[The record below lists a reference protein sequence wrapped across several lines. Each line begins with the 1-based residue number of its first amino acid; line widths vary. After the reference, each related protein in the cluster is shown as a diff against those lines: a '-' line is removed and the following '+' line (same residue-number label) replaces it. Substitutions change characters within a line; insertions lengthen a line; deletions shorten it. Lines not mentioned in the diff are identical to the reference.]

1 MLNLTHGFGPGS
13 AGEFITTHPDIDGI
27 TFTGESATGAAIM
40 RAVAPGVKPVSFE
53 LGGKNAALVFADAD
67 FEAAVDGTARSV
79 FANCGQVCLCT
90 ERVYVE
96 RPIYERFVAALAERA
111 RALRIG
117 WPGDPQT
124 GMGPLVSR
132 EHRDKVLAY
141 FALAREEGATV
152 VTGGGVPMFGDA
164 RDAGAYVEP
173 TIWTGLPETARCI
186 KEEVFG
192 PVCHVAPFDT
202 EEEAIRLANDS
213 RYGLAAAVW
222 TQNLTRGHR
231 VAQAMKA
238 DWPGSTAGSCATC
251 ARPSAAA
258 ACPASAAKAAATRCT
273 STPNPPTSASSC
285 DASLLKD
292 PS

>member
-96 RPIYERFVAALAERA
+96 HPIYERFVAALAERA
-111 RALRIG
+111 RALRVG

-124 GMGPLVSR
+124 DMGPLVSR

-141 FALAREEGATV
+141 FALAREET
-152 VTGGGVPMFGDA
+152 P
-164 RDAGAYVEP
+164 P
-173 TIWTGLPETARCI
+173 SSP
-186 KEEVFG
+186 
-192 PVCHVAPFDT
+192 
-202 EEEAIRLANDS
+202 
-213 RYGLAAAVW
+213 AAAYP
-222 TQNLTRGHR
+222 R
-231 VAQAMKA
+231 
-238 DWPGSTAGSCATC
+238 SATP
-251 ARPSAAA
+251 ATPAPTWNRPSGP
-258 ACPASAAKAAATRCT
+258 ACPKARAASRRKCSARSATWRRSTPRKKPSAWPTTAATAW
-273 STPNPPTSASSC
+273 PP
-285 DASLLKD
+285 
-292 PS
+292 PSGPRT

>member
-96 RPIYERFVAALAERA
+96 HPIYERFVAALAERA
-111 RALRIG
+111 RALRVG

-124 GMGPLVSR
+124 DMGPLVSR

-141 FALAREEGATV
+141 FALAREERHRRHRRRRTHVRRRPRRRRLRGTDHLDRPARKRALHQGGSVRPGLPRGAV
-152 VTGGGVPMFGDA
+152 RHRGRSHPPGQRQPLRPGRRRLDPEPDA
-164 RDAGAYVEP
+164 RPPRGAVDEGGLAWVNCWFLRDLRTPFGGSGLSGIGREGGRHSLHFYTEP
-173 TIWTGLPETARCI
+173 TNVCI
-186 KEEVFG
+186 K
-192 PVCHVAPFDT
+192 
-202 EEEAIRLANDS
+202 L
-213 RYGLAAAVW
+213 
-222 TQNLTRGHR
+222 
-231 VAQAMKA
+231 
-238 DWPGSTAGSCATC
+238 
-251 ARPSAAA
+251 
-258 ACPASAAKAAATRCT
+258 
-273 STPNPPTSASSC
+273 
-285 DASLLKD
+285 
-292 PS
+292 

>member
-1 MLNLTHGFGPGS
+1 
-13 AGEFITTHPDIDGI
+13 
-27 TFTGESATGAAIM
+27 
-40 RAVAPGVKPVSFE
+40 
-53 LGGKNAALVFADAD
+53 
-67 FEAAVDGTARSV
+67 
-79 FANCGQVCLCT
+79 
-90 ERVYVE
+90 
-96 RPIYERFVAALAERA
+96 
-111 RALRIG
+111 
-117 WPGDPQT
+117 
-124 GMGPLVSR
+124 MGPLVSR

-152 VTGGGVPMFGDA
+152 VTGGGVPTFGDA

-173 TIWTGLPETARCI
+173 TIWTGLPESARCI

-231 VAQAMKA
+231 VAQSMKA

-258 ACPASAAKAAATRCT
+258 AVRHRPRRRPSLAALLHRTHQRLHQAVM
-273 STPNPPTSASSC
+273 PHSS
-285 DASLLKD
+285 KD